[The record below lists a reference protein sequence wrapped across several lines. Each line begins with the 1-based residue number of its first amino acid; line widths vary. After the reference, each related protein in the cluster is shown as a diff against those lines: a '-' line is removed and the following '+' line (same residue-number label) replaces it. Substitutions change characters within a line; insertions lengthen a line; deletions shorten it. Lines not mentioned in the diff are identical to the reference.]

1 MIILYYTILNLFKIH
16 YDTKIHYVENSVTQ
30 LLNNNSDSSQN
41 NWTFR
46 IFRA

>member
-1 MIILYYTILNLFKIH
+1 MIILYYTILNLF
-16 YDTKIHYVENSVTQ
+16 KIHYVENSVTQ